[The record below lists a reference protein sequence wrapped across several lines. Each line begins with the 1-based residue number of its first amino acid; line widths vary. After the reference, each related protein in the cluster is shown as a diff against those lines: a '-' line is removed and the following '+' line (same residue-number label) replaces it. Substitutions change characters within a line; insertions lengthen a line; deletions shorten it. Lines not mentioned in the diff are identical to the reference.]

1 MAELIARSPC
11 AGLLPLEK
19 GGVTVTELDP
29 GPMTLVA
36 PLKRQAAAL
45 SKAMQAAHGVGF
57 PAPNTTE
64 TATGTEAAWFGR
76 DQALLI
82 GAVPDPTLARHAAL
96 SDQGDAWAVV
106 RVAGEGVAEVLA
118 RLIPV
123 DLRDS
128 AFPPG
133 RSIRTQIGHMAGAV
147 TRLPD
152 GGYRLMVFRS
162 MAGTLVHDLERVL
175 THHAARGT
183 G

>member
-1 MAELIARSPC
+1 MADLIARSPC
-11 AGLLPLEK
+11 MGLLPLEQ
-19 GGVTVTELDP
+19 GGVSVTELDP

-36 PLKRQAAAL
+36 PYKGQAAAL
-45 SKAMQAAHGVGF
+45 SKAMKVAHGVGF
-57 PAPNTTE
+57 PAANTTE
-64 TATGTEAAWFGR
+64 TGKGVEAAWFGR

-82 GAVPDPTLARHAAL
+82 GAVPDAALADHAAL

-106 RVAGEGVAEVLA
+106 RVAGEGAEDVLA

-152 GGYRLMVFRS
+152 GAVRLMVFRS
-162 MAGTLVHDLERVL
+162 MAGTLVHDLDRAM
-175 THHAARGT
+175 THCAARGT